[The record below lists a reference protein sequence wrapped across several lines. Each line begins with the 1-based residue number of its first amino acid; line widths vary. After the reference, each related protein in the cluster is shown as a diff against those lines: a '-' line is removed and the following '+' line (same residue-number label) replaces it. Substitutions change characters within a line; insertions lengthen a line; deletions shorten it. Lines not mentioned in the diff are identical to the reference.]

1 MAATRSALT
10 PSLIILI
17 GFLTVCPVVMLVF
30 GSISEGLEAFGSF
43 TLEKYVQTYTD
54 PSFAGIILNT
64 VIFTVGSAL
73 FCTALALFL
82 AYLNTR
88 TNIPFKFLFR
98 VLSIIP
104 MMIPHILFCVSW
116 VLLLNPSNGL
126 INLLL
131 REAFNLTAAPFNIYT
146 MQGMILVEALLDLP
160 IAYLILA
167 PAMSAF
173 DVSLEES
180 SKVCGASNL
189 RTLVKVTLPVLRPA
203 ILAAFILVIVRSLAS
218 FAVPSVIGMPGRIYV
233 LASHIYRIIATGFA
247 VDYGQAAAVGMS
259 ALSASIVLIYLYRYL
274 TAESEKYVTVTS
286 RGYRPSVIDLKGAKL
301 PLFAVVALLSFVLI
315 VVPVLVLFYASLLPY
330 SMVPGAK
337 AFALM
342 SLKNWIQ
349 VLSDPVSLTSLKNS
363 LFLGVAGAT
372 LGVTLSI
379 FVSYVIV
386 KVRST
391 ASGVLESLS
400 FLSFSFPG
408 IVIGV
413 GFMWFFVRTPL
424 YATIWALLIG
434 YIATY
439 LPYGIRPL
447 TSAFIQIHSH
457 LEESSRVC
465 GGGTF
470 YTMRRIVI
478 PLLVPGI
485 VSGWILMAT
494 MFVREL
500 TLSVVLS
507 RPGTEVLAVQILRFA
522 EDGLWGKLSALGI
535 LMILISTT
543 LVIAASVIGGKL
555 TKVERLQAG

>member
-1 MAATRSALT
+1 
-10 PSLIILI
+10 
-17 GFLTVCPVVMLVF
+17 
-30 GSISEGLEAFGSF
+30 
-43 TLEKYVQTYTD
+43 
-54 PSFAGIILNT
+54 
-64 VIFTVGSAL
+64 
-73 FCTALALFL
+73 
-82 AYLNTR
+82 
-88 TNIPFKFLFR
+88 
-98 VLSIIP
+98 
-104 MMIPHILFCVSW
+104 
-116 VLLLNPSNGL
+116 
-126 INLLL
+126 
-131 REAFNLTAAPFNIYT
+131 
-146 MQGMILVEALLDLP
+146 
-160 IAYLILA
+160 
-167 PAMSAF
+167 
-173 DVSLEES
+173 
-180 SKVCGASNL
+180 
-189 RTLVKVTLPVLRPA
+189 
-203 ILAAFILVIVRSLAS
+203 
-218 FAVPSVIGMPGRIYV
+218 
-233 LASHIYRIIATGFA
+233 
-247 VDYGQAAAVGMS
+247 VGMS
-259 ALSASIVLIYLYRYL
+259 ALSASIVLIFVYRYL
-274 TAESEKYVTVTS
+274 TSESEKYVTVTS

-301 PLFAVVALLSFVLI
+301 PLFAVVGLLSFVLI
-315 VVPVLVLFYASLLPY
+315 IVPVLVLFYASLLPY

-342 SLKNWIQ
+342 SLKNWIL
-349 VLSDPVSLTSLKNS
+349 VLRDPVSLTSLKNS
-363 LFLGVAGAT
+363 VFLGVAGAT

-386 KVRST
+386 KVRSA
-391 ASGVLESLS
+391 ASGILESLS

-447 TSAFIQIHSH
+447 TSAFIQIHGH

-543 LVIAASVIGGKL
+543 PVVIASVIGGKL